1 MPVSPTNVFAAYR
14 MLFELGLLVGITE
27 IIVAIIAFIR
37 AKSLGQ
43 DWLKLFGLGVLFL
56 AIAQIGCKAIARY
69 ILHIPFSIPVGVPF
83 KTIGLTLVLYSLLR
97 AIEHPKTKIL
107 TYFIVAT
114 AVYFLVGS
122 FIGFS
127 MLHAGGILFF
137 TPFHIGDVLTYHL
150 PHLLFLVIDPLV
162 IAYYMYELYREV
174 GDRMALFFSVGLV
187 IYAIASLIVLV
198 AVQFTHV
205 ANALLYTLV
214 LRALA
219 MLVILLGTV

>member
-1 MPVSPTNVFAAYR
+1 MPATPVNIFGAYR

-27 IIVAIIAFIR
+27 LIVAVIAFIR

-43 DWLKLFGLGVLFL
+43 DWLKLFGLGVVFL

-69 ILHIPFSIPVGVPF
+69 ILHVPFSIPVGVPF
-83 KTIGLTLVLYSLLR
+83 KTIGLILVLYSLLR
-97 AIEHPKTKIL
+97 AIEHPKTKVL

-114 AVYFLVGS
+114 GLYFLIGS
-122 FIGFS
+122 FVGFS
-127 MLHAGGILFF
+127 IFHAGGILFF
-137 TPFHIGDVLTYHL
+137 TPFHLPDVLTYHL
-150 PHLLFLVIDPLV
+150 PHLLFLAIDPLV
-162 IAYYMYELYREV
+162 VAYYMYELYREV

-187 IYAIASLIVLV
+187 VYAIASLIVLT
-198 AVQFTHV
+198 AVQFTHI

-219 MLVILLGTV
+219 MLIILLGTV

>member
-1 MPVSPTNVFAAYR
+1 MPVSPTNVFAAYK

-122 FIGFS
+122 FIGFGI
-127 MLHAGGILFF
+127 LHAGGILFF
-137 TPFHIGDVLTYHL
+137 TPFHIGDVLAYHL

>member
-1 MPVSPTNVFAAYR
+1 MPVSPVSVFTAYQ

-43 DWLKLFGLGVLFL
+43 DWLNLFGLGVLFL
-56 AIAQIGCKAIARY
+56 ATAQIGCKAIARY
-69 ILHIPFSIPVGVPF
+69 FLHVPFSIPVGVPF
-83 KTIGLTLVLYSLLR
+83 KAVGLSLVLYSLLK
-97 AIEHPKTKIL
+97 AIEHPRTKVL
-107 TYFIVAT
+107 TYLIVVT
-114 AVYFLVGS
+114 ALYFLIGS
-122 FIGFS
+122 FIGFGI
-127 MLHAGGILFF
+127 LHAGGILFF
-137 TPFHIGDVLTYHL
+137 TPFHVGDVLTYHL

-162 IAYYMYELYREV
+162 IAYYMYELYKEV

-187 IYAIASLIVLV
+187 IYAIASLIVLI